1 MIKKLKRKLDDC
13 DFEDIFINTLLVV
26 VITLLI
32 LCIVSWIYLYCT
44 NEHNKIDSGIVID
57 KHHTRAHTTPT
68 RFGMIRHSES
78 YKLTIKGDKNGKNVE
93 YTFDCSE
100 EEYDSYDIGDKYPK
114 EEDDNEDGETERL

>member
-1 MIKKLKRKLDDC
+1 MIKRLKRRLSDLDVEMMIC
-13 DFEDIFINTLLVV
+13 NILMVV
-26 VITLLI
+26 VIALGI
-32 LCIVSWIYLYCT
+32 LCIASWII

-78 YKLTIKGDKNGKNVE
+78 YELTIKGEKNGKTVE

-100 EEYDSYDIGDKYPK
+100 DEYDSYDIGDHYPK
-114 EEDDNEDGETERL
+114 D

>member
-1 MIKKLKRKLDDC
+1 MKGKMITMIKKLKRTLDDC
-13 DFEDIFINTLLVV
+13 DVGIMICNILMVV
-26 VITLLI
+26 LFALMII
-32 LCIVSWIYLYCT
+32 CIASWII

-78 YKLTIKGDKNGKNVE
+78 YKLTIKGEKNGKTVE

-100 EEYDSYDIGDKYPK
+100 EEYDSYDIGDEYPNK
-114 EEDDNEDGETERL
+114 EE

>member
-1 MIKKLKRKLDDC
+1 MIKKLKRRLDDC
-13 DFEDIFINTLLVV
+13 DVGIMICNILMVV
-26 VITLLI
+26 LFALMII
-32 LCIVSWIYLYCT
+32 CIASWII

-78 YKLTIKGDKNGKNVE
+78 YKLTIKGEKNGKTVE

-114 EEDDNEDGETERL
+114 EEEDNE

>member
-26 VITLLI
+26 VIVIGI
-32 LCIVSWIYLYCT
+32 LCIASWII

-78 YKLTIKGDKNGKNVE
+78 YKLTIKGEKNDKTVE

-114 EEDDNEDGETERL
+114 EE